1 MILLITNKR
10 DLTTDYIVR
19 ELSARNIEFFRV
31 NTEDLTTNSVFVGIQ
46 HRNDWFI
53 SVGERKV
60 FGNQVTSA
68 YFRRPGSPSSNL
80 GSSETGTNT
89 YVNDEWNALL
99 KTIYW
104 RLGNRWLN
112 SPEKIFFAEDKP
124 KQLLLAKE
132 MGFRI
137 PDSCVTNDINTVIEF
152 QQNKELIAKPLKHAL
167 LVNSGKE
174 SVIFTSRIPSLD
186 PTVAA
191 SLKLAPVIFQS
202 EIKKKS
208 DIRVTVVGD
217 SVFAC
222 SINSQLMDET
232 SVDWRKGSRT
242 DISHEPIQLPIVVES
257 MCIKL
262 TKILDLNFSAIDLIC
277 DKDDEYW
284 FLEINPNGQ
293 WAWIENRTQ
302 QPISRA
308 IVDLLL
314 SISSNNQNET

>member
-19 ELSARNIEFFRV
+19 ELRYRNIDFFRV
-31 NTEDLTTNSVFVGIQ
+31 NTEDLTANSVFVGIQ
-46 HRNDWFI
+46 HRDDWFI
-53 SVGERKV
+53 RVGERTV
-60 FGNQVTSA
+60 FGNQVASA
-68 YFRRPGSPSSNL
+68 YFRRPSPPSSNL
-80 GSSETGTNT
+80 DSSDSGTNT
-89 YVNDEWNALL
+89 YINDEWNALL

-104 RLGNRWLN
+104 RLGARWLN

-124 KQLLLAKE
+124 KQLFLAKE
-132 MGFRI
+132 IGFRI
-137 PDSCVTNDINTVIEF
+137 PESCVTNDINTVIEF
-152 QQNKELIAKPLKHAL
+152 QQNKGLIAKPLKHAL
-167 LVNSGKE
+167 LVNNGKD

-186 PTVAA
+186 LSMAA
-191 SLKLAPVIFQS
+191 SLRLAPVIFQA

-217 SVFAC
+217 RVFAC

-242 DISHEPIQLPIVVES
+242 DIFHEPIQLPIFIES

-262 TKILDLNFSAIDLIC
+262 TKILDLKFSAIDLIC
-277 DKDDEYW
+277 DKDNEYW

-293 WAWIENRTQ
+293 WAWIENKTQ
-302 QPISRA
+302 QPISKA

-314 SISSNNQNET
+314 SISSDSRNEI

>member
-19 ELSARNIEFFRV
+19 ELSTRNVDFFRV
-31 NTEDLTTNSVFVGIQ
+31 NTEDLTSNSVFVGIQ
-46 HRNDWFI
+46 SRNDWFI
-53 SVGERKV
+53 RIGERKV
-60 FGNQVTSA
+60 FGNQVTAA
-68 YFRRPGSPSSNL
+68 YFRRPGSPSSDLDNHDS
-80 GSSETGTNT
+80 GMHT
-89 YVNDEWNALL
+89 YINDEWNSLL
-99 KTIYW
+99 KSIYW
-104 RLGNRWLN
+104 RIGLRWLN
-112 SPEKIFFAEDKP
+112 SPENIFFAEDKP
-124 KQLLLAKE
+124 KQLVLANE
-132 MGFRI
+132 IGFRI
-137 PDSCVTNDINTVIEF
+137 PETCITNDINTVIEF
-152 QQNKELIAKPLKHAL
+152 QKNKKLIAKPLKHAL
-167 LVNSGKE
+167 LVKHGKE
-174 SVIFTSRIPSLD
+174 SVIFTSRIPALD
-186 PTVAA
+186 SSVASA
-191 SLKLAPVIFQS
+191 LKLAPVIFQA

-217 SVFAC
+217 RVFAC

-242 DISHEPIQLPIVVES
+242 DICHEPIQLPVVIET

-262 TKILDLNFSAIDLIC
+262 TNILELRFSAIDLIC
-277 DKDDEYW
+277 DENDEYW

-314 SISSNNQNET
+314 SISSHSRNET